1 MNFLKILRTATG
13 EYFWIYQTLDTKWK
27 SCNSIY
33 IKNLIKFLKCQ
44 RKIRKH
50 CYNFFRQISLGWM
63 NKPVEIILEKY
74 LKLNSFSLQF
84 KARTHHCV
92 KVSVFGVF
100 LVRIFPHLDWIR
112 RDTPYLSLSINGSI
126 NCGPNCSVFVYEI
139 HSKDFSEILQAY
151 GVPCLNQIGVGQFL

>member
-1 MNFLKILRTATG
+1 MWYFL
-13 EYFWIYQTLDTKWK
+13 K

-33 IKNLIKFLKCQ
+33 IKNLIKFLKFQ

-50 CYNFFRQISLGWM
+50 CHNFFRQISLGWM

-112 RDTPYLSLSINGSI
+112 RDTPYLS
-126 NCGPNCSVFVYEI
+126 VFSPYAG
-139 HSKDFSEILQAY
+139 LY
-151 GVPCLNQIGVGQFL
+151 GREKLWIRTLFTQCITEDKFVKKIISSSLLKEELFL